1 MANPRR
7 PLSRRLARKCAKVGT
22 RAAESLLSG
31 SNGTCV
37 TC

>member
-1 MANPRR
+1 MAIPAARSA
-7 PLSRRLARKCAKVGT
+7 LRLARKCAKVGT

-31 SNGTCV
+31 SNGTFV